1 MLIKRLRNA
10 NNGDGSFSFRLKYTP
25 GSDLK
30 KPLQKWLRMELE
42 HGCYCLH
49 SEEEFRDY
57 MRENIFGYL
66 PDWFAREVTEWA
78 FMVAYREGYVCRS
91 QHDQNAQVPM
101 FYIPRSL
108 LDLKCGPHLKVSD
121 QYAKDFDM
129 IPGVSADFEEQKP
142 ITKLEDKKNIEL

>member
-1 MLIKRLRNA
+1 MFIRRLNKA
-10 NNGDGSFSFRLKYTP
+10 CHSDGSFSFRIKYLP

-42 HGCYCLH
+42 AGCYCLH
-49 SEEEFRDY
+49 SEEEIRDY
-57 MRENIFGYL
+57 MGDNIFGYL
-66 PDWFAREVTEWA
+66 PKWFRLEVTEWA
-78 FMVAYREGYVCRS
+78 FKIAYREGYVCRS

-108 LDLKCGPHLKVSD
+108 LDLKCGPKMNVSE
-121 QYAKDFDM
+121 QYAKEFDM

-142 ITKLEDKKNIEL
+142 ITKLETKKNNE